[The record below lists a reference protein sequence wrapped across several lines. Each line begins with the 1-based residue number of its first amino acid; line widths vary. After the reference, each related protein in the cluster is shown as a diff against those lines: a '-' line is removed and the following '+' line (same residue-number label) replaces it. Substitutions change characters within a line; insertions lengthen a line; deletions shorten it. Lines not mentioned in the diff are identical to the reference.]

1 MAIKVNGTTVINDS
15 RALSNIASVD
25 ATTVAALGAAGV
37 GGVGYSQV
45 SNTTYTAA
53 TYTTVDIPIPT
64 TGYFKIIVTGSFPL
78 PETNWNG
85 VNIQYLD
92 SSNNQL
98 IAPST
103 IPAAHGGTVFGAY
116 SPGAPEEYL
125 KPIITIEANNT
136 TNADTT
142 VAYGGTYLSTSYTGG
157 ATQSITKGQ
166 QSTTGQIAKIRL
178 TCTNPSV
185 SLHGH
190 ASFYNSKVVGLG

>member
-37 GGVGYSQV
+37 GGVGYSTI
-45 SNTTYTAA
+45 STTTYTAA
-53 TYTTVDIPIPT
+53 TYTTIDIALPT

-78 PETNWNG
+78 PVTNWNG
-85 VNIQYLD
+85 VNVQYLD
-92 SSNNQL
+92 SSNSQL

-103 IPAAHGGTVFGAY
+103 IPSAHNGLVFGAY
-116 SPGAPEEYL
+116 PAGASQEYL

-142 VAYGGTYLSTSYTGG
+142 VAYGGTYFSTSYTGS
-157 ATQSITKGQ
+157 AVESITKGQ

-178 TCTNPSV
+178 TCTNSSV
-185 SLHGH
+185 SLKGH